1 MNNIQ
6 KLYQIAQKQERLIIG
21 LMSGTS
27 LDGLDIALCKF
38 SGKGLQTQVNLIH
51 YETVPYQADFKE
63 DIKKIFSKQNVDL
76 ELLCLLNEKIGL
88 VHAELINTTLKKWN
102 IQNELI
108 DAIASHGQTIFHSP
122 FTRHRNPNYPNSTLQ
137 IGDGDHIAVKT
148 GIITVSDFRQKNIA
162 AGAEGAPLAVYGD
175 FLLFGKNNKNT
186 VLLNIGGISNIT
198 YLPKN
203 SEMYSTDLGPGN
215 TLIDQYMQR
224 EFGLYFDKDAAYAKR
239 GSINNALLS
248 FLLDDTFFSTAV
260 PKSTGPE
267 LFNLEYLDNC
277 IAKTNTKISS
287 YDVLATLCEFTAITI
302 SKALEDKEPDFDL
315 IVSGG
320 GIHNPLIM
328 ERLKYHLPLAN
339 FKDIEEFGISAD
351 AKEAVLFAL
360 LANETLSGESADFK
374 TKTVPNICMGKIC
387 LPN

>member
-1 MNNIQ
+1 MNNIK
-6 KLYQIAQKQERLIIG
+6 KLYHINQKKEKLIIG

-27 LDGLDIALCKF
+27 LDGLDIALCQFLGNGENTEVKLLHF
-38 SGKGLQTQVNLIH
+38 
-51 YETVPYQADFKE
+51 ETLPYQIEFKE
-63 DIKKIFSKQNVDL
+63 DIKKIFSKKLIDL

-88 VHAELINTTLKKWN
+88 VHAELINSSLKKWN
-102 IQNELI
+102 VKNEDI

-148 GIITVSDFRQKNIA
+148 GIITISDFRQKNIA

-175 FLLFGKNNKNT
+175 FLLFGKNERNT

-198 YLPKN
+198 YIPKIG
-203 SEMYSTDLGPGN
+203 EMYSTDLGPGN

-224 EFGLYFDKDAAYAKR
+224 EFGLYFDKDAAYAKK
-239 GSINNALLS
+239 GTINNTLLD
-248 FLLDDTFFSTAV
+248 FLLDDIFFSAAL

-267 LFNLEYLDNC
+267 LFNLGYLDSS
-277 IAKTNTKISS
+277 ITKMDIKISQ
-287 YDVLATLCEFTAITI
+287 YDVLATLCEFTAISI
-302 SKALEDKEPDFDL
+302 AKALESLETSFDL

-328 ERLKYHLPLAN
+328 ERIKSHLPLAN
-339 FKDIEEFGISAD
+339 FKDIADFGISAD

-360 LANETLSGESADFK
+360 LANETLSGESVDFK

-387 LPN
+387 FPN